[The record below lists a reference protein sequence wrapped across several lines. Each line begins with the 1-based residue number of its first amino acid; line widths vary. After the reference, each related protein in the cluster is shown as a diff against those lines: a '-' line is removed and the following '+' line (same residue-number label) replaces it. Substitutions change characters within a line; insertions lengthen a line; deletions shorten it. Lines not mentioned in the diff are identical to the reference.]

1 MQAAYAEKLLFHLF
15 DNRTTEYKNTF
26 EKNPGKHFH
35 YCILKKTPIYCF
47 CSDLNFNFTG
57 KVIYRSDFILDW
69 KSFYDLYINISL
81 AECHSYKYTLRCK
94 FCRVMSQVNNF
105 ISTSE
110 ILYKDYNLSIV
121 VWKYTN
127 RYLKLML
134 SPTHISNFIGW
145 LKVNIWPIHGSLMIW
160 PCISF
165 RSQCSLNC

>member
-1 MQAAYAEKLLFHLF
+1 MQKNCCSTYL
-15 DNRTTEYKNTF
+15 TTEQQSTKTPLKKIQVNIFT
-26 EKNPGKHFH
+26 
-35 YCILKKTPIYCF
+35 IVLKKTPIYCF
-47 CSDLNFNFTG
+47 CSGLNFNFTG

-94 FCRVMSQVNNF
+94 FCRMMSQVNNF

-110 ILYKDYNLSIV
+110 ILYKDYNLSIG

-134 SPTHISNFIGW
+134 SPTHTSNFIGW